1 MTKNSH
7 CNVSA
12 TTSTGSTG
20 LNSIIKRS
28 TSKIKLGDIEPEAD
42 QNGILEE
49 ETKEEADTRKV
60 KIKSLINGVL
70 DSTKKSGAKI
80 APPEENR
87 KN

>member
-1 MTKNSH
+1 VTKNSH

-28 TSKIKLGDIEPEAD
+28 TSKIKLGDIEAEAD

-60 KIKSLINGVL
+60 KIKLLINGVL
-70 DSTKKSGAKI
+70 
-80 APPEENR
+80 R
-87 KN
+87 